1 MSWQKQTSDQPLFP
15 DMLWDRPERRDQAGK
30 LLIIGG
36 NLHSFAAPAQAFAA
50 ATGAGIGV
58 ARVIIPD
65 ALKKTLRT
73 ILPEAIYAPSTPSGS
88 FAKASLSDWADEAS
102 WADGVLLAGDFGHNS
117 ETAQA
122 LESFLDKYT
131 GFVTITQ
138 DALEYFLTR
147 PGKLINRP
155 HTTLVLSIGQ
165 LQKLARGIGTTTAV
179 TQAMGLP
186 ELAAWLED
194 FSGKNPITIIT
205 KHLNHLIVAHAG
217 NVSSTPTEPDREP
230 WRIDTAARAAVWQL
244 QTPDKPY
251 HAATSAVLDK

>member
-1 MSWQKQTSDQPLFP
+1 MTWQKQTRDQPLYP

-36 NLHSFAAPAQAFAA
+36 NLHSFSAPAQAFDA
-50 ATGAGIGV
+50 ATAAGIGV

-88 FAKASLSDWADEAS
+88 FAKASLGDWLEEGQ
-102 WADGVLLAGDFGHNS
+102 WADGVLLTGDFGHNS

-122 LESFLDKYT
+122 LEAFLDKYS
-131 GFVTITQ
+131 GFVTGTQ

-147 PGKLINRP
+147 PDTLVNRP
-155 HTTLVLSIGQ
+155 RTTIVLSIGQ
-165 LQKLARGIGTTTAV
+165 LQKLARGVGTTTAI
-179 TQAMGLP
+179 TQSMGLP
-186 ELAAWLED
+186 ELTTWLQD
-194 FSGKNPITIIT
+194 FSAESPISIVT
-205 KHLNHLIVAHAG
+205 KHLDHLIVAHAG
-217 NVSSTPTEPDREP
+217 DVSTTPKDLGAEP
-230 WRIDTAARAAVWQL
+230 WRVHTAARVAVWQL

-251 HAATSAVLDK
+251 QAATAALLI

>member
-1 MSWQKQTSDQPLFP
+1 MSWQKQTADKPLYP

-58 ARVIIPD
+58 ARVVIPD
-65 ALKKTLRT
+65 ALRKTLRT

-88 FAKASLSDWADEAS
+88 FAKASLSDWVDEAG

-122 LESFLDKYT
+122 LETLLDKYS
-131 GFVTITQ
+131 GLVTVTQ

-147 PGKLINRP
+147 PEKVIGRP
-155 HTTLVLSIGQ
+155 RTTLVLSIGQ
-165 LQKLARGIGTTTAV
+165 LQKLARGVGTTTAI
-179 TQAMGLP
+179 TQSMGLP

-194 FSGKNPITIIT
+194 FSSKNPITVVT
-205 KHLNHLIVAHAG
+205 KHLDHLIVAHAG
-217 NVSSTPTEPDREP
+217 DVSSTPTEPDREA
-230 WRIDTAARAAVWQL
+230 WRIDTAARVVVWQL
-244 QTPDKPY
+244 QSPDKPY
-251 HAATSAVLDK
+251 PAATTAILDK